1 MKKIRITEK
10 TFATTAVVGS
20 ILIVIMLLANTYWAY
35 IESVSSTNKA
45 VSAVSAF
52 YLEAMADRRSKTIT
66 NLIENNFDYMEKAV
80 SVIDDEKIENQ
91 DDLRAAIGRMKKL
104 LSLNRFALVDEDN
117 IVYTQYTT
125 YTGGS
130 RHPFLAQDI
139 MSEKMMISTVY
150 VYGSSK
156 ELCLAIPIDR
166 FFMGKKFKACFVQ
179 INIKDIVELLAFDD
193 QESTNFALYSQNGGN
208 ISETELGP
216 LIGKQNIIEATK
228 GTVSEE
234 EWNAFRNDFASE
246 KGGTLNFT
254 VDGVVETL
262 CYEPVKDTGWE
273 LVVMIRES
281 VIQYHIQE
289 ISDKSLQNN
298 RVQII
303 FLLVIATLFSGTLF
317 IMFKQVAKEKLDE
330 EKENSKVLKS
340 MANTDSMT
348 GVRNKHAYME
358 TESQINSRIHA
369 GTMEELAVVACD
381 INGLKYINDT
391 KGHVAGDQLIKEAS
405 SLICDVFKH
414 GSVYRTG
421 GDEFVVLLQGKGY
434 DIRLETIAAFN
445 KKIEENIKNNSIVVS
460 IGYSTL
466 MPSDE
471 QLHDVF
477 ERADQMM
484 YERKKELKRMGAKT
498 REFMDE
504 NNEKI

>member
-1 MKKIRITEK
+1 MKKRRITEK

-20 ILIVIMLLANTYWAY
+20 ILIMIMLLANTYWAY
-35 IESVSSTNKA
+35 LESVSSTNKA

-52 YLEAMADRRSKTIT
+52 YLESMADRRSKTIT

-91 DDLRAAIGRMKKL
+91 EDLRAAIGRMKKL

-130 RHPFLAQDI
+130 RYPFLAQDT
-139 MSEKMMISTVY
+139 MSENMISTVY
-150 VYGSSK
+150 VYGSST

-166 FFMGKKFKACFVQ
+166 YFMGKKFKACFVQ
-179 INIKDIVELLAFDD
+179 IDINDIVGLLAFDD

-216 LIGKQNIIEATK
+216 VIGDKNIIEATK

-234 EWNAFRNDFASE
+234 EWNAFRDNFASE

-289 ISDKSLQNN
+289 ISDKSLQTN
-298 RVQII
+298 RAQII
-303 FLLVIATLFSGTLF
+303 FLLVIVTLFSGILF
-317 IMFKQVAKEKLDE
+317 VMFRQVAKEQLDE
-330 EKENSKVLKS
+330 EKENSKVLKT

-358 TESQINSRIHA
+358 AEAQINSRIQE
-369 GTMEELAVVACD
+369 GTAENLAVVACD
-381 INGLKYINDT
+381 INGLKYVNDT
-391 KGHVAGDQLIKEAS
+391 KGHAAGDQLIKEAS
-405 SLICDVFKH
+405 SIICDVFKH

-434 DIRLETIAAFN
+434 DTRLETIEAFN
-445 KKIEENIKNNSIVVS
+445 KKIEENIKNNAAVVS

-466 MPSDE
+466 TAKDE
-471 QLHDVF
+471 QVHDVF

-484 YERKKELKRMGAKT
+484 YERKKELKQMGAKT
-498 REFMDE
+498 REFTD
-504 NNEKI
+504 